1 MLRNKSHELECTNFT
16 AVFAESLLAVLVK
29 FKTDFKDLFNAC

>member
-1 MLRNKSHELECTNFT
+1 MLCNKNLELECTNFI
-16 AVFAESLLAVLVK
+16 AVFAESLLALLVA